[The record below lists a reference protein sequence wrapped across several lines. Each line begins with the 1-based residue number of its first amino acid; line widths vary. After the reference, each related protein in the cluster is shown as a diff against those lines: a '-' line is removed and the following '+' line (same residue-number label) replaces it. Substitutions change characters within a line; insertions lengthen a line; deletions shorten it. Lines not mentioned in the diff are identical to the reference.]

1 MTKNRYGKTGDV
13 VERLPILACFG
24 VSRPFD
30 AKSRAV
36 WQRIT
41 VLWITGLRIVGS
53 RIAGR
58 QMAGRLKKP
67 STFSAAALLLLA
79 VLLLCI
85 IPVGTA
91 FADSGQGAPP
101 QITATDNITDTQNLL
116 GDNVAA
122 VTDAINK
129 TKSESGVTVK
139 LLYIE
144 SFGNN
149 AKPDK
154 WASDVLE
161 STRPAP
167 NTVMLAVASGD
178 GNLVVVVSPK
188 SDEWLSSKKTA
199 DALSQAA
206 LEPLTAKDT
215 PDWSGSAIAMM
226 NELDTLSKTSTSS
239 GASRIGAGLM
249 VAIPVVLLAVVVAAI
264 VLRRRRAAAAD
275 ESASAGAVP
284 DAAASDTA
292 VPDVDV
298 PDEAEPDVAISS
310 DTGDNKSTA
319 ESAAQ
324 SDTPRRRSGRH
335 RR

>member
-30 AKSRAV
+30 AKSRV
-36 WQRIT
+36 VRQRIA
-41 VLWITGLRIVGS
+41 GLRI
-53 RIAGR
+53 A
-58 QMAGRLKKP
+58 RLLRKP
-67 STFSAAALLLLA
+67 PRVSAAALLLLA
-79 VLLLCI
+79 VLLLCVM
-85 IPVGTA
+85 PVGAA

-101 QITATDNITDTQNLL
+101 QITVTDNITDTQNLL

-161 STRPAP
+161 STKPAP

-239 GASRIGAGLM
+239 GASRIGVGLM

-264 VLRRRRAAAAD
+264 VLRRRRAATAG
-275 ESASAGAVP
+275 ESASADTAGDTAVA
-284 DAAASDTA
+284 DIAVSDTA
-292 VPDVDV
+292 VSDVAV
-298 PDEAEPDVAISS
+298 PDEAKPDVAIPC
-310 DTGDNKSTA
+310 DTGDESAA
-319 ESAAQ
+319 EPAAQ
-324 SDTPRRRSGRH
+324 SDAPRRRGGRH

>member
-36 WQRIT
+36 RQRIA
-41 VLWITGLRIVGS
+41 GLRIIGL

-79 VLLLCI
+79 VLLLCVM
-85 IPVGTA
+85 PVGTA
-91 FADSGQGAPP
+91 FADSGQGTPP

-129 TKSESGVTVK
+129 TKSVSGVTVK

-161 STRPAP
+161 STKPAP

-239 GASRIGAGLM
+239 GASRIGVGLM
-249 VAIPVVLLAVVVAAI
+249 VTIPVVLLAVVVAAI
-264 VLRRRRAAAAD
+264 VLRRRRAAAAG
-275 ESASAGAVP
+275 ESASA
-284 DAAASDTA
+284 DAAGDTA
-292 VPDVDV
+292 VPDTAV
-298 PDEAEPDVAISS
+298 PDEAEPDVTIPS
-310 DTGDNKSTA
+310 DAGDTA
-319 ESAAQ
+319 AEPATQ
-324 SDTPRRRSGRH
+324 SDAPKRRSGRH